1 MKIAFVSDSGCGKS
15 VKDLAAEGIYS
26 VPLQISVE
34 QNNYRDIEEL
44 SIEEAYKHMREG
56 KMLSTS
62 LASIGEI
69 ENLFT
74 TLKEE
79 GYEMIFAV
87 PISSGL
93 SGTMQAMQTCAERV
107 GIKLEL
113 VESYVTAIVQEYMLK
128 VAIQLFN
135 KENKTIEEVKTVL
148 NNIVHTTNTIILPS
162 DLKHLKRSGRLTP
175 IAATLAGLLKIQPI
189 LHINENTKGKV
200 DVLDKVRTESKAL
213 SKAIE
218 IMKKDGVDE
227 TYDITIA
234 QADCQ
239 ENAIIFRDLINQTFP
254 NNKIDLIP
262 LVSVVGV
269 HTGRGCLAVQYFKK
283 IA

>member
-44 SIEEAYKHMREG
+44 TIEEAYKHMREG

-107 GIKLEL
+107 GIKFEL

-148 NNIVHTTNTIILPS
+148 NNIVHTTNTIILPN

-175 IAATLAGLLKIQPI
+175 IAATLAGLLKIKPI

-213 SKAIE
+213 AKAIE